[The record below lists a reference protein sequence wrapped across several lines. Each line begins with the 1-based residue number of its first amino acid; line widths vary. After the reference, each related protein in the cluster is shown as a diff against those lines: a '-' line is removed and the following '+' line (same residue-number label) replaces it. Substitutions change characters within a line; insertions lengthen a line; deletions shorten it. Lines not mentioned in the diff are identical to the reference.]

1 MTEEILEKFFYP
13 RSLAI
18 IGATRTPGFGF
29 GIPGF
34 LKRQGWL
41 ERTYLVNP
49 KGGEIEG
56 RKVYTS
62 IEELPEGIDLAVV
75 MVRAELVPG
84 VLAELGRK
92 GIRRVVIESAGFAEI
107 GEKKRQEELLEV
119 AREYGIRIIGPNC
132 VGVVNT
138 ENRFATIE
146 VIDKA
151 LEPGGVGII
160 AQSGVFGNILLDH
173 LPSQG
178 IKIAKVATLGN
189 KIDLDEADFLEYFAQ
204 DERIRVIMIY
214 QEGVKEGR
222 RFISAVKSTCRKKPV
237 VILKSGRT
245 PFGSGAT
252 LSHTGSLSGEDRI
265 YDGAYQQ
272 AGAIRAENL
281 QEMLAMVRALSSQP
295 AMKGKKV
302 GIITTSGSLGAMCA
316 DAIYQ
321 LGLELAEWSP
331 DTIRE
336 LKKIAPSWVNI
347 KNPLDVGPSG
357 IFPQA
362 LKIILQ
368 DPNPDGYILIPVVP
382 FGAIEIWR
390 RLGLQAEMYFGNWK
404 EMLGKIPDKPVLA
417 ILLGYPDFIEE
428 LKELAGE
435 RITTYSSP
443 ELAVKSLWAL
453 YQARLCSD
461 FCK

>member
-1 MTEEILEKFFYP
+1 MSREILEKFFYP

-29 GIPGF
+29 GIPAF

-62 IEELPEGIDLAVV
+62 IEELPGGIDLAVV
-75 MVRAELVPG
+75 MVRAELVPE

-92 GIRRVVIESAGFAEI
+92 GIRRVIIESAGFAEI
-107 GEKKRQEELLEV
+107 GEKKRQEELLRI

-151 LEPGGVGII
+151 LEPGGVAII

-189 KIDLDEADFLEYFAQ
+189 KIDLDEADFLEYFSE
-204 DERIRVIMIY
+204 DEQVRVIMVY
-214 QEGVKEGR
+214 QEGVKDGK
-222 RFISAVKSTCRKKPV
+222 RFISALKSACEKKPV

-245 PFGSGAT
+245 PFGSRAT

-281 QEMLAMVRALSSQP
+281 QEMLAMVRALSQQP

-316 DAIYQ
+316 DALYQ
-321 LGLELAEWSP
+321 AGFQLSDWSLE
-331 DTIRE
+331 TIQE
-336 LKKIAPSWVNI
+336 LKRIAPGWINL

-357 IFPQA
+357 IFAQA
-362 LKIILQ
+362 LKIILK
-368 DPNPDGYILIPVVP
+368 DPNPDAYILIPVIP
-382 FGAIEIWR
+382 YGAIEIWR
-390 RLGLQAEMYFGNWK
+390 RLGLQAGMYFGNWK
-404 EMLGKIPDKPVLA
+404 EMLGKTPDKPVLA

-428 LKELAGE
+428 LKELAGD
-435 RITTYSSP
+435 RITTFSSP
-443 ELAVKSLWAL
+443 ELAVKSLSAL
-453 YQARLCSD
+453 FRARLCSH
-461 FCK
+461 FYK